1 MSDGGGGD
9 ALLGGRFRLGQ
20 LHLDGGGLRVGWS
33 ARGGDLGPLV
43 LVPGSFDDRGV
54 FASLIAHLGEGV
66 AVCVIELP
74 GHGRSWPPAVEGSIE
89 RFAEQVVGVLD
100 VLYCRPV
107 CVGGHSIGGMVAIQ
121 VAGTAPERVAG
132 VISLEGWTNHHAA
145 RAAFGGDMTGTLSAE
160 QEAERQAR
168 RARVTD
174 RWGCRPARPFPPY
187 LAAVGRRRDTGIH
200 RAPGAGDLRR
210 PRPHRADPRRAGH
223 PRARQYRPAGDR
235 RRLPLRPRRAPVG
248 GSAAVRPVRGK
259 RGPVTRSVRA
269 WLTRTPAGRR
279 RRERSGRERIHD
291 LQSVYPPAGLQI
303 LRVKYPTLRSL
314 RPPAR

>member
-1 MSDGGGGD
+1 MSGEGGD
-9 ALLGGRFRLGQ
+9 PLLGGRFRLGQ

-43 LVPGSFDDRGV
+43 LIPGSFDDRGV

-145 RAAFGGDMTGTLSAE
+145 RAAFGGDMTGTLSAQ
-160 QEAERQAR
+160 QEADRQTR
-168 RARVTD
+168 RARVTG
-174 RWGCRPARPFPPY
+174 RWRADQLDHFPRIWRRWDGAPI
-187 LAAVGRRRDTGIH
+187 LAATALPVLEIYGDRG
-200 RAPGAGDLRR
+200 RAPPTRAALGIPERDNIDLQVIAGVSHYVHVERPSEVAQLCRR
-210 PRPHRADPRRAGH
+210 FVAS
-223 PRARQYRPAGDR
+223 
-235 RRLPLRPRRAPVG
+235 V
-248 GSAAVRPVRGK
+248 VPVRGPSEQ
-259 RGPVTRSVRA
+259 G
-269 WLTRTPAGRR
+269 
-279 RRERSGRERIHD
+279 
-291 LQSVYPPAGLQI
+291 
-303 LRVKYPTLRSL
+303 
-314 RPPAR
+314 